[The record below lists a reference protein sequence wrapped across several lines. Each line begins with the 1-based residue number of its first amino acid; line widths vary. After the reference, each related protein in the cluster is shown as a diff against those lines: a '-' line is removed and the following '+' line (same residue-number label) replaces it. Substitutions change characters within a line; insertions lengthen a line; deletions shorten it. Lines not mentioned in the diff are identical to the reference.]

1 MNLLVTNT
9 HCAQAYAII
18 RALRPYA
25 ARIVATMNG
34 ATRWKARTSHAAN
47 SRHVDAR
54 YYVPNPDEDWL
65 AGLIQDA
72 NTDNEEAYVRRIEEI
87 CRLERIDTIFPSS
100 DGEVYVLSKNKPRFE
115 RQGILCVVQDSAALR
130 IPLDKYET
138 IQAARQAGFPC
149 PETIV
154 PESIED
160 LRAFA
165 DRIDPPWVIKPRCS
179 FGGQGMAFV
188 RTREDLEPT
197 YRAIAENRSR
207 PMLQE
212 LVPGR
217 INENFFVVTDRD
229 ARIRSFM
236 KTDVLKKRKR
246 LFRHGP
252 ASFTIS
258 TESPFLSQ
266 FHALMDEIGT
276 WGGFT
281 IQTKTDVR
289 DGLPKLLEINPRLGL
304 GLWFRTMAGVNEP
317 LLLLQAARGEPVQTV
332 THFPKGAVVFEPIED
347 LLELPLDLLD
357 LFLYRI
363 RTGLL
368 GHAPIDPHNPPYTL
382 TELVQS
388 FLTNYRPGRRKVI
401 GIYTR
406 YLLDDPL
413 PCLLWY
419 YAYVGTSLRFV
430 KKAGQ

>member
-9 HCAQAYAII
+9 HGAQAYAII

-25 ARIVATMNG
+25 TRIVATMNG

-47 SRHVDAR
+47 SRLVDAR

-65 AGLIQDA
+65 AGSIQNT
-72 NTDNEEAYVRRIEEI
+72 NTDKEEAYVERIEEI
-87 CRLERIDTIFPSS
+87 CRRERIDTIFPSS

-115 RQGILCVVQDSAALR
+115 RQGILCVVQDHEALR

-138 IQAARQAGFPC
+138 IQAARRVGFPC

-154 PESIED
+154 PESVED

-165 DRIDPPWVIKPRCS
+165 GRTGPPWVIKPRCS
-179 FGGQGMAFV
+179 FGGIGMAIV
-188 RTREDLEPT
+188 RTREDLEPAYT
-197 YRAIAENRSR
+197 AIAESQAR

-217 INENFFVVTDRD
+217 IAEAFCVVTDRD
-229 ARIRSFM
+229 AQIRSFM
-236 KTDVLKKRKR
+236 RTDALKNKRRHFGDVLS
-246 LFRHGP
+246 
-252 ASFTIS
+252 SFTIS
-258 TESPFLSQ
+258 TESPFRPQ
-266 FHALMDEIGT
+266 IEALMGEIGT

-281 IQTKTDVR
+281 IQVKIDAR
-289 DGLPKLLEINPRLGL
+289 DGLPKLMEINARLGL
-304 GLWFRTMAGVNEP
+304 FTWFRTMAGVNEP
-317 LLLLQAARGEPVQTV
+317 LLILQAARGEPLETV
-332 THFPKGAVVFEPIED
+332 THFPEGALVFDPMID
-347 LLELPLDLLD
+347 LLELPVELLD

-363 RTGLL
+363 RTRLL
-368 GHAPIDPHNPPYTL
+368 RRTPTDPYSPPYTL
-382 TELVQS
+382 RELGRS

-406 YLLDDPL
+406 YLLEDPL

-419 YAYVGTSLRFV
+419 YSYIGHSLRFV
-430 KKAGQ
+430 RKAGR